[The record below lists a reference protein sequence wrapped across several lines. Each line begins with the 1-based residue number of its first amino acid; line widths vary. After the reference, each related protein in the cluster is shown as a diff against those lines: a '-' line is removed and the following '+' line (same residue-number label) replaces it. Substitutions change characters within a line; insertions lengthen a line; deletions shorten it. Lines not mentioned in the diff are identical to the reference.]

1 MCPGQ
6 WEKLPLRTLERELV
20 VQDIAEKES
29 IKVLEKATVPIVK
42 MTDKY
47 SDVKVTI
54 IRYHHHWSF
63 AFYPDITDRHRLID
77 RLSCL
82 SLTCTT

>member
-1 MCPGQ
+1 M
-6 WEKLPLRTLERELV
+6 

-47 SDVKVTI
+47 SDVKVSRTCSLPHCLFVVSGSTVDTMRVPAGSVQATI
-54 IRYHHHWSF
+54 PYHIR
-63 AFYPDITDRHRLID
+63 TNRL
-77 RLSCL
+77 
-82 SLTCTT
+82 

>member
-1 MCPGQ
+1 MVVTQAVTVAGQ
-6 WEKLPLRTLERELV
+6 WEKLPLWTLERELV

-47 SDVKVTI
+47 SDVKVSSPI
-54 IRYHHHWSF
+54 
-63 AFYPDITDRHRLID
+63 LV
-77 RLSCL
+77 LV
-82 SLTCTT
+82 

>member
-1 MCPGQ
+1 M
-6 WEKLPLRTLERELV
+6 

-47 SDVKVTI
+47 SDVKASTFHYTHQPNRSPI
-54 IRYHHHWSF
+54 
-63 AFYPDITDRHRLID
+63 
-77 RLSCL
+77 
-82 SLTCTT
+82 LTKRSWAIYCKQG

>member
-1 MCPGQ
+1 MLYLPILMRVVYIVPGQ
-6 WEKLPLRTLERELV
+6 WEKLPLWTLERELV

-47 SDVKVTI
+47 SDVKV
-54 IRYHHHWSF
+54 R
-63 AFYPDITDRHRLID
+63 
-77 RLSCL
+77 
-82 SLTCTT
+82 TTYIYRAYLV

>member
-1 MCPGQ
+1 MLDHGFKEKYAFCITGQ
-6 WEKLPLRTLERELV
+6 WEKLPLWTLERELV

-47 SDVKVTI
+47 SDVKASTPV
-54 IRYHHHWSF
+54 
-63 AFYPDITDRHRLID
+63 
-77 RLSCL
+77 
-82 SLTCTT
+82 